1 MNRLRRLTSAA
12 FALAAL
18 LACAPASAAPS
29 DQDIEQV
36 LDQFHRAASKASF
49 DEYFGLFAPD
59 GVFLGTDATERWTVA
74 QFKAY
79 AKPHFDKG
87 RGWTYTKVERH
98 INVSADD
105 RHASFDELLD
115 NAELGRCRGT
125 GVLRRVDRAWK
136 IEQYHL
142 TIPVPN
148 ALAKDVVA
156 KIRTMAPS
164 R

>member
-1 MNRLRRLTSAA
+1 MNLLRRAILSLPLCAVVSAH
-12 FALAAL
+12 
-18 LACAPASAAPS
+18 ASRPS
-29 DQDIEQV
+29 DEIGAV
-36 LDQFHRAASKASF
+36 LDAFHRAAATAKF

-59 GVFLGTDATERWTVA
+59 GIFIGTDATERWTVDE
-74 QFKAY
+74 FKAY

-87 RGWTYTKVERH
+87 RGWTYVVVERH
-98 INVSADD
+98 VNVSDDD

-125 GVLRRVDRAWK
+125 GVLRRVGGAWK

-148 ALAKDVVA
+148 GLADEVV
-156 KIRTMAPS
+156 KRIRAA

>member
-1 MNRLRRLTSAA
+1 M
-12 FALAAL
+12 FAAL
-18 LACAPASAAPS
+18 VCLWLTASAFAAPS
-29 DQDIEQV
+29 DKDLDQL

-59 GVFLGTDATERWTVA
+59 GIFMGTDATERWTLP

-87 RGWTYTKVERH
+87 RGWTYVKVERH

-125 GVLRRVDRAWK
+125 GVMRRVEGAWK

-148 ALAKDVVA
+148 ELAKEVVGR
-156 KIRTMAPS
+156 IRAGK
-164 R
+164 